1 MIGLANGHGGKRV
14 PHDPAPVSGPGS
26 LSRRTDGGPAQVNA
40 QLPDAAYG
48 EQAAFQSIQS
58 GAPMAA
64 APPIPTPQM
73 GGAAPTP
80 VAPPVPLT
88 APTERPDEPISA
100 GAPFGPGPGPSY
112 VRGSRLSDT
121 LARLV
126 ANDQSGGLQDLYEIA
141 LRKGF

>member
-1 MIGLANGHGGKRV
+1 MANGHGGART
-14 PHDPAPVSGPGS
+14 PRNPAPVSGPGS

-40 QLPDAAYG
+40 QLPDAKYG
-48 EQAAFQSIQS
+48 EQAAFQEAQS

-64 APPIPTPQM
+64 APPIPSVDAS
-73 GGAAPTP
+73 GGAASTP

-88 APTERPDEPISA
+88 QPTERPDEPVSW
-100 GAPFGPGPGPSY
+100 GASFGPGPGPSY

-121 LARLV
+121 LARLA
-126 ANDQSGGLQDLYEIA
+126 ANDPSGGLQDLYEIA